1 MFRYRRG
8 RPFGFGPSGGKAG
21 FRFHPGRG
29 PGRPWGGRRF
39 GPFGGPHPERRFG
52 RDFPNAPEMKELM
65 QEVRQLGRLVFRE
78 ASRGSLRDP
87 DKVRR
92 LRAVVTQARQEI
104 ESIFADDVA
113 HV

>member
-1 MFRYRRG
+1 
-8 RPFGFGPSGGKAG
+8 
-21 FRFHPGRG
+21 
-29 PGRPWGGRRF
+29 
-39 GPFGGPHPERRFG
+39 
-52 RDFPNAPEMKELM
+52 MKELR